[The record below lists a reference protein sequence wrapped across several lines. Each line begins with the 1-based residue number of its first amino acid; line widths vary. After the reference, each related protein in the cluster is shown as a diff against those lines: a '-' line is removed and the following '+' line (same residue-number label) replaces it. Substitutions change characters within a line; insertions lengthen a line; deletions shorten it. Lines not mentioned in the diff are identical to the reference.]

1 MLVISLKHLLSL
13 SLLTISLSRQW
24 DLSLCCDSLS
34 LSLSHSPGY
43 NYGFW
48 TARGFLFIFFSPQIG
63 LTNHWLIYLF
73 LCKGWMWE
81 MNSRRVQVPLGQSL
95 FPRLFCIPAVCELF
109 TAVRAAVIWETHLQ
123 TKMLQWLLPPFSLPP
138 SSFQFPFSPIPF
150 FSSHVSSLP
159 SPQYFASTT
168 SSFSFPLF
176 CLLGIPRMMSESP
189 SLLKIH
195 CQINIK
201 AGKKIQL
208 ALCDLSWSATQDP
221 GLPTSQG
228 YEGLGDPQ
236 LLETPWWGQI
246 PSSSPAWMRWV
257 GQERKNVKTK
267 TSPCFFS
274 SYFFFLLRKN
284 WHKKL

>member
-1 MLVISLKHLLSL
+1 MQRLDVRNELQKGTSAFGSKPLSQAFLHPCCVWTVHCCESCCYLRNSSSNKDAAVTAASLFS
-13 SLLTISLSRQW
+13 SS
-24 DLSLCCDSLS
+24 
-34 LSLSHSPGY
+34 
-43 NYGFW
+43 
-48 TARGFLFIFFSPQIG
+48 FLF
-63 LTNHWLIYLF
+63 
-73 LCKGWMWE
+73 
-81 MNSRRVQVPLGQSL
+81 
-95 FPRLFCIPAVCELF
+95 
-109 TAVRAAVIWETHLQ
+109 
-123 TKMLQWLLPPFSLPP
+123 
-138 SSFQFPFSPIPF
+138 PIPF
-150 FSSHVSSLP
+150 FSYSLFLLPCFLSSL
-159 SPQYFASTT
+159 SPVFASTT
-168 SSFSFPLF
+168 SSFSFPFF
-176 CLLGIPRMMSESP
+176 CLLGIPRMTSESP

-257 GQERKNVKTK
+257 GQERRNVKSK

-274 SYFFFLLRKN
+274 SYFFFLLWKN